1 MIKVTVMWPNSEE
14 APFNHDYYL
23 ENHIPMAVECSANNS
38 RKSRSTAALP
48 A

>member
-14 APFNHDYYL
+14 AAFNHDYYL
-23 ENHIPMAVECSANNS
+23 ENHIPMAVEFSANNS
-38 RKSRSTAALP
+38 RKSRLTAASQ